1 MERERERE
9 RERDKERMCVTERE
23 REKVNI
29 IYTVC
34 APYSIYCIHV
44 HKLYTLPT
52 IVRKREREGESFVVV
67 VALKKAG

>member
-1 MERERERE
+1 MCDRERVRERESE
-9 RERDKERMCVTERE
+9 RKGEKEIDSRE

-34 APYSIYCIHV
+34 APYSVYMYISC
-44 HKLYTLPT
+44 TPCQT

-67 VALKKAG
+67 VALKKAS

>member
-1 MERERERE
+1 MCVTERERERG
-9 RERDKERMCVTERE
+9 RERGRE

-34 APYSIYCIHV
+34 APYSVYMYISC
-44 HKLYTLPT
+44 TLCPT